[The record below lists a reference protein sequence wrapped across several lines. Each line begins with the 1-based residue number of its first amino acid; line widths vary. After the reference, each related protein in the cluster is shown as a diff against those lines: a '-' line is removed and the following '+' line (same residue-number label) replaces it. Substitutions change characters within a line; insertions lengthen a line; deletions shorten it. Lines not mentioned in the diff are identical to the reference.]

1 MTNYI
6 DFTSEGEIN
15 ILKMTGDIEIE
26 ESKGKDNPLSEST
39 ETDDIKIENLIILK
53 TIGTG

>member
-15 ILKMTGDIEIE
+15 LLKLTGDVETE
-26 ESKGKDNPLSEST
+26 ESKGKDNPLSESAET
-39 ETDDIKIENLIILK
+39 EDIKIENLIILK